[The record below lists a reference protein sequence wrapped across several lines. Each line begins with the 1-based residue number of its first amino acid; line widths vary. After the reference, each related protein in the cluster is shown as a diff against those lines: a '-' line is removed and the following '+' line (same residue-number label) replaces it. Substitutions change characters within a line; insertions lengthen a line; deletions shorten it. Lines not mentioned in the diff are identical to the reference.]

1 MEEYKNDP
9 IKFISVSLDTDEKR
23 WKTAVLKNNLYWE
36 QVSDLKGFNGLL
48 PTYCKIVKG
57 IPQYVLIDKN
67 GLIINGDTPRPEE
80 PELRILLNKLLGK

>member
-1 MEEYKNDP
+1 MGELV
-9 IKFISVSLDTDEKR
+9 FISVSLDTDEER

-36 QVSDLKGFNGLL
+36 QVSDLKGFNGLI
-48 PTYCKIVKG
+48 PTYCKIIKG

-67 GLIINGDTPRPEE
+67 GIIINGETPRPEE